1 MSVDAITVEVKTEYL
16 LQQSKPDEAK
26 FAFAYHITIHNQS
39 EIPAQLLGRHWIIT
53 DANEAKQE
61 VRGAGVIGEQPFIA
75 PGQSYKYSSGVM
87 LDTPIGTME
96 GCYNM
101 RDDKG
106 CEFDA
111 TIEPFLLSI
120 PHAVN

>member
-96 GCYNM
+96 GCYKM
-101 RDDKG
+101 RDDDG

-111 TIEPFLLSI
+111 TIEPFLLST